1 MTVPSY
7 ELLHYSSSID
17 IGPDAIW
24 TPGGAIQDG
33 DGEPFRDQP
42 GTFNNGYVPEGKI
55 GGDEGDYIRLSG
67 EEQRVSEYND
77 VINYPTYDYQA
88 PRQNIDMI
96 PDFNSPE
103 VDYIVI
109 DGTDIL
115 LSPTFDESYA
125 NQFNRLGL
133 DDNPST
139 SGSMTAE
146 VDLGISQYGRD
157 TRVLGS
163 QYTFTTWAVSG
174 SGSTHSAPYLI
185 SSSHYA
191 YSEALSPTILTAR
204 YSEIINDNSDIYG
217 LNVFANKAFT
227 GSYALETGS
236 TIFTASYAFQ
246 NNLWTSQYG
255 LRISSS
261 FTSSNSPGYGSGI
274 YGTAV
279 YGATLTSSTS
289 PYGAG
294 VLIISPTGSEHWRMN
309 NTKGLHYYSTAVRQK
324 YSGSAAIQAFYYESD
339 QKQTQEYL
347 YDVNI
352 TLNASQSTGSIVLF
366 YGSFDSQYTQ
376 EITIP
381 ATPTTYTYRT
391 KADGN
396 WLGMLMKVSASTAA
410 GALEI
415 QNLSVKSVNYRA
427 EVQDFH
433 LRDSYGMR
441 NARYDGC
448 KMTSTDYNVDSTDTI
463 DGGPVITITT
473 GNGVELV
480 SSPNPRGN
488 FQIR

>member
-1 MTVPSY
+1 
-7 ELLHYSSSID
+7 
-17 IGPDAIW
+17 
-24 TPGGAIQDG
+24 
-33 DGEPFRDQP
+33 
-42 GTFNNGYVPEGKI
+42 
-55 GGDEGDYIRLSG
+55 
-67 EEQRVSEYND
+67 
-77 VINYPTYDYQA
+77 
-88 PRQNIDMI
+88 
-96 PDFNSPE
+96 
-103 VDYIVI
+103 
-109 DGTDIL
+109 
-115 LSPTFDESYA
+115 
-125 NQFNRLGL
+125 
-133 DDNPST
+133 
-139 SGSMTAE
+139 MTAE

-163 QYTFTTWAVSG
+163 QYSFMTWATSG
-174 SGSTHSAPYLI
+174 SGPTHSTPYLI
-185 SSSHYA
+185 DSAHYA
-191 YSEALSPTILTAR
+191 YSEALNPTILTAR
-204 YSEIINDNSDIYG
+204 YSEILNDNSDVYG
-217 LNVFANKAFT
+217 LNVFGNKAFT

-261 FTSSNSPGYGSGI
+261 FTSSNLPGYGIGL
-274 YGTAV
+274 YGTSA
-279 YGATLTSSTS
+279 YGATPISTVS

-294 VLIISPTGSEHWRMN
+294 VLSISPTGSEHWRMN
-309 NTKGLHYYSTAVRQK
+309 NTKGLHYYSTGLRQQ
-324 YSGSAAIQAFYYESD
+324 YSGSAAIQAFYYEPD

-347 YDVNI
+347 YDISI
-352 TLNASQSTGSIVLF
+352 TLDANQSTGSIVLF
-366 YGSFDSQYTQ
+366 YGSFDSQLTQ

-381 ATPTTYTYRT
+381 TTPTTYTYRT

-463 DGGPVITITT
+463 DGGPVITVTV
-473 GNGVELV
+473 GNGVEFV
-480 SSPNPRGN
+480 SNPNPRGN